1 MPATKKLIKYGNK
14 VTNIMYADDNILI
27 FTDKSIK
34 IIDKNTLSPKYTI
47 ANVSKYQSIHEN
59 KIVTVGENVKVINF
73 KDDILLTKF
82 LLDNISCVTLSSVLI
97 GVGKN
102 SGAIAIHSIIGG
114 KNLINLNIFKTKI
127 ENISFYTDYIVIAQ
141 SKNLIKGINIIEK
154 KIEFKYNDTANITS
168 FTIANDLCFIANQN
182 NELKIYDLK
191 NSRVTDTI
199 YLDFC
204 INKMKYENGLLI
216 MQYENGFQALNID
229 TSENFV
235 IDEDIK
241 PIIFDSQ
248 NDELIAVDTDYNIV
262 KYTIND
268 LIPVKEEP
276 EEDTFK
282 VKFLTVDDSSTMRLI
297 IKNSILNNFEDVE
310 VYEAEDGVKCLDVLK
325 KNPEIDIIFM
335 DWNMPNL
342 NGSETVD
349 KIREN
354 PIYNHIKIIMA
365 TTEGAREK
373 VREMVSKGVKGYLVK
388 PFKPESVVPLAQKM
402 IEIVREEKN
411 VQ

>member
-14 VTNIMYADDNILI
+14 VLNIMYADDNILL

-154 KIEFKYNDTANITS
+154 KIEFKYNDTTNITS

-191 NSRVTDTI
+191 NSRVIDTI

-229 TSENFV
+229 TLENFV
-235 IDEDIK
+235 IDEDVK

-248 NDELIAVDTDYNIV
+248 NDELIAVDTDYNII

-268 LIPVKEEP
+268 LISVKEEP

-297 IKNSILNNFEDVE
+297 IKNSILNNFDDVE
-310 VYEAEDGVKCLDVLK
+310 VYEAEDGVKCLDILK